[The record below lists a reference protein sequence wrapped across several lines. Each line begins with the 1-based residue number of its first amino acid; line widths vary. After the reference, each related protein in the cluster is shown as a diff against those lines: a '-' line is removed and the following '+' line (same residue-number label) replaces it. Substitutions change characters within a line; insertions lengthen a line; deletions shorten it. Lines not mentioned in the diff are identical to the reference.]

1 MTATLLSV
9 SNFPA
14 CKHLNDI
21 YPNPPGEPRDLCF
34 EISVEPLQGY
44 WLTLAAVAV
53 FLLSGF
59 DGSPTHKFVHREV
72 EPDDVAPPEWAMYA
86 RAITR
91 KCRRRSGAQRLRE

>member
-9 SNFPA
+9 TNFPA
-14 CKHLNDI
+14 CKHLNAI

-44 WLTLAAVAV
+44 GLTLAAVAV

-59 DGSPTHKFVHREV
+59 DGSPTHKYIHQIL
-72 EPDDVAPPEWAMYA
+72 EPEDVPPPEWAAYW
-86 RAITR
+86 RCLR
-91 KCRRRSGAQRLRE
+91 CRGCTS